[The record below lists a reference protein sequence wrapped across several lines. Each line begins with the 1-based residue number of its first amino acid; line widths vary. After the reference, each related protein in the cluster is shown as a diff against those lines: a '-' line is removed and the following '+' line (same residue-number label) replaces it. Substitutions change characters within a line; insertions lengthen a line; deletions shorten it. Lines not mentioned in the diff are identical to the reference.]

1 MLHTKNN
8 KRCVLRPI
16 EIWNRIN
23 MFGMFCCSDKGFKN
37 TWSKKSTTKRVRYFF
52 FSSLVAF
59 SLARFGMLPILCFHV
74 FEGENQ
80 NSMTCYQFRNES
92 HVTISRNTSSLY
104 VLQSTEQGQT
114 RHRVESAVVLVRSE
128 GQSKKLLV
136 PGTGYRVFDVIQRC
150 RSAFIYFVSEVQ
162 FAQYIYIYIY
172 IVYV

>member
-1 MLHTKNN
+1 MVEK
-8 KRCVLRPI
+8 
-16 EIWNRIN
+16 IN
-23 MFGMFCCSDKGFKN
+23 HQTSALLF
-37 TWSKKSTTKRVRYFF
+37 YF
-52 FSSLVAF
+52 SLVAF

-136 PGTGYRVFDVIQRC
+136 PGTGYRVFDVIQRT

-172 IVYV
+172 KVYV